1 LVSEVTNGSI
11 KMSDL
16 VGESGISRFKLGTSG
31 FTVMKGN
38 LEVVAFNST
47 GVELS
52 TEIGNSGVEV
62 SILVREVCVGILQL
76 GASGLAGGELCGG
89 TIKRGCEI
97 GILGG

>member
-1 LVSEVTNGSI
+1 MVSEITNGSV
-11 KMSDL
+11 KMSNL
-16 VGESGISRFKLGTSG
+16 VRKMSIGLFKLGTSG
-31 FTVMKGN
+31 FTVMKGD

-52 TEIGNSGVEV
+52 TEIGDSGVEV
-62 SILVREVCVGILQL
+62 SILVREVGVGILQL

-89 TIKRGCEI
+89 TMKRGCEI